1 MSLLAIPSEGYNLSM
16 ASAAP
21 TIQVKVLFFGPLRE
35 IVGRAEDSVHLAEG
49 SLIQALFD
57 LYAGRCPELSGY
69 RGSLVASRNL
79 EFATWNSPLAAG
91 DEVAFLPPVSGG

>member
-1 MSLLAIPSEGYNLSM
+1 MPLLAIPSQGYNLNM
-16 ASAAP
+16 ATAAS

-35 IVGRAEDSVHLAEG
+35 IVGRTEDSVHLTEG

-57 LYAGRCPELSGY
+57 QYAARCPELAGY
-69 RGSLVASRNL
+69 RASLMTSRNQ
-79 EFATWNSPLAAG
+79 EFAGWNSPLAAG